1 MPKYDLEWAFGMIAQ
16 LNPDQ
21 KTNTMLVTAAIITK
35 LLEKEQIKPIIV
47 GGFSLAIYSNENY
60 STRDIDIVVNER
72 SKTASLLQMLG
83 FKKGNQNY
91 FHEKLE
97 VVIEFP
103 GDTLAGSYEKVNKII
118 IDDTDNLYVY
128 VIAYEDIIMDR
139 LRAYLY
145 WNEDVSKEWGMQL
158 LTLHYDKLDKQY
170 MMEVGKGAETI
181 EESKEITKWIDE
193 CLELL

>member
-1 MPKYDLEWAFGMIAQ
+1 MPKYDLEWAFNKIEQ

-72 SKTASLLQMLG
+72 SKTASLLEMLG

-103 GDTLAGSYEKVNKII
+103 GDKLAGSYEKVNKII

-181 EESKEITKWIDE
+181 EESKEIIKWIDE
-193 CLELL
+193 CIEVL

>member
-1 MPKYDLEWAFGMIAQ
+1 MPKYDLEWAIGKLSQ

-21 KTNTMLVTAAIITK
+21 KINTMLMTAAIITK
-35 LLEKEQIKPIIV
+35 LLEKEQIRPIIV

-60 STRDIDIVVNER
+60 TTRDIDIVVSERNE
-72 SKTASLLQMLG
+72 TTSLLQRLG

-97 VVIEFP
+97 VVIDFP
-103 GDTLAGSYEKVNKII
+103 GDTLAGSSEKVNKIV
-118 IDDTDNLYVY
+118 IDNTDSLYVY
-128 VIAYEDIIMDR
+128 VIAIEDIIMDR

-145 WNEDVSKEWGMQL
+145 WDEDISKEWGMQI
-158 LTLHYDKLDKQY
+158 LTLHFDKLDMQY
-170 MMEVGKGAETI
+170 MMEVGKGAEVI

-193 CLELL
+193 CQEIL